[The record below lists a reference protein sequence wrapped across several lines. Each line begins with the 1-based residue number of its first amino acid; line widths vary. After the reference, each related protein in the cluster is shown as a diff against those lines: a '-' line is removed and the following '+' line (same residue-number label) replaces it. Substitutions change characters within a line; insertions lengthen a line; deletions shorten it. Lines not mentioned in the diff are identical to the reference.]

1 MIAAGDRLR
10 DLREDKGKTQAEISS
25 LLGTT
30 QQIYSRYETNRTDLP
45 LRHLIK
51 LADYYQVSADYILGR
66 TSYPKNPPEMAKPFL
81 KNVTYVCGFNTS
93 ALIMKLAVQPRHC
106 SEAQSHHFLLLPPA
120 SEHAPS
126 CSVPSCLHP
135 A

>member
-30 QQIYSRYETNRTDLP
+30 QRTDLP

-81 KNVTYVCGFNTS
+81 KNVTYGEVNGRISSFQTS
-93 ALIMKLAVQPRHC
+93 TKKQLIEYINYLVYLESRHKKD
-106 SEAQSHHFLLLPPA
+106 
-120 SEHAPS
+120 
-126 CSVPSCLHP
+126 
-135 A
+135 

>member
-81 KNVTYVCGFNTS
+81 KMSPMEKSMGV
-93 ALIMKLAVQPRHC
+93 
-106 SEAQSHHFLLLPPA
+106 SHHSRLPRK
-120 SEHAPS
+120 SS
-126 CSVPSCLHP
+126 
-135 A
+135 

>member
-51 LADYYQVSADYILGR
+51 LADYYQVSADPTRRIR
-66 TSYPKNPPEMAKPFL
+66 PKWRNHFL
-81 KNVTYVCGFNTS
+81 KMSPMERSMGVS
-93 ALIMKLAVQPRHC
+93 HPSRLPRK
-106 SEAQSHHFLLLPPA
+106 SS
-120 SEHAPS
+120 
-126 CSVPSCLHP
+126 
-135 A
+135 

>member
-51 LADYYQVSADYILGR
+51 LADYYQVSAIIFSVEPPTR
-66 TSYPKNPPEMAKPFL
+66 RIRPKWRNHFL
-81 KNVTYVCGFNTS
+81 KMSPMERSMGV
-93 ALIMKLAVQPRHC
+93 
-106 SEAQSHHFLLLPPA
+106 SHHSRLPRK
-120 SEHAPS
+120 SS
-126 CSVPSCLHP
+126 
-135 A
+135 

>member
-81 KNVTYVCGFNTS
+81 KNVTYGEVNGRISSFQTSTKKQLSNTS
-93 ALIMKLAVQPRHC
+93 ITW
-106 SEAQSHHFLLLPPA
+106 FIWN
-120 SEHAPS
+120 HAIRRIDRAKNGTLTP
-126 CSVPSCLHP
+126 
-135 A
+135 

>member
-81 KNVTYVCGFNTS
+81 KNVTYGEVNGRISSFQTS
-93 ALIMKLAVQPRHC
+93 TKKQLIEYINYLVYLESQIGRAHV
-106 SEAQSHHFLLLPPA
+106 
-120 SEHAPS
+120 
-126 CSVPSCLHP
+126 
-135 A
+135 

>member
-66 TSYPKNPPEMAKPFL
+66 TSYPKNPPEMARNHFL
-81 KNVTYVCGFNTS
+81 KMSPMEKSMGV
-93 ALIMKLAVQPRHC
+93 
-106 SEAQSHHFLLLPPA
+106 SHHSRLPRK
-120 SEHAPS
+120 SS
-126 CSVPSCLHP
+126 
-135 A
+135 

>member
-30 QQIYSRYETNRTDLP
+30 QQIYSRYETNRRIC

-66 TSYPKNPPEMAKPFL
+66 TSYLKNPPEMAKPFL
-81 KNVTYVCGFNTS
+81 KNVTYGEVNGRISSFQTS
-93 ALIMKLAVQPRHC
+93 TKKQLIEYINYLVYLESRHKKD
-106 SEAQSHHFLLLPPA
+106 
-120 SEHAPS
+120 
-126 CSVPSCLHP
+126 
-135 A
+135 

>member
-66 TSYPKNPPEMAKPFL
+66 TSCPKWRNHFL
-81 KNVTYVCGFNTS
+81 KMSPMEKSMGV
-93 ALIMKLAVQPRHC
+93 
-106 SEAQSHHFLLLPPA
+106 SHHSRLPRK
-120 SEHAPS
+120 SS
-126 CSVPSCLHP
+126 
-135 A
+135 

>member
-66 TSYPKNPPEMAKPFL
+66 TSYPKNPPEMTTADVSEDETKDVEKEQNDHL
-81 KNVTYVCGFNTS
+81 KR
-93 ALIMKLAVQPRHC
+93 KKK
-106 SEAQSHHFLLLPPA
+106 
-120 SEHAPS
+120 
-126 CSVPSCLHP
+126 
-135 A
+135 

>member
-66 TSYPKNPPEMAKPFL
+66 TSYPRIRPKWRNHFL
-81 KNVTYVCGFNTS
+81 KMSPMERSMGV
-93 ALIMKLAVQPRHC
+93 
-106 SEAQSHHFLLLPPA
+106 SHHSRLPRK
-120 SEHAPS
+120 SS
-126 CSVPSCLHP
+126 
-135 A
+135 